1 MSERAAPI
9 AENFT
14 HALRSRAVGPSRK
27 SVPFAAWSIPALFA
41 MAAAA
46 QALFAPSSD
55 VSWLIT
61 FCEKVL
67 AGETPYV
74 DVIES
79 NPPAAFLVYMPA
91 TFAASVTGLPAE
103 FLVAVSIFIAIA
115 ASLAL
120 SAWIF
125 IRAGITSRLGA
136 PGLAMAVAVLALL
149 PGREFAEREHIALI
163 AGLPLLAALTA
174 RASGAKIEAPLAL
187 LAGLGGALMASIK
200 PHFALIVL
208 AVLPYL
214 VGRIGLTGLLR
225 ASELYA
231 ATVAAAL
238 GLALTAVFFPAYV
251 DSIVPL
257 AALVYVPV
265 RTPLLGLAL
274 NQGFLCWAVLGVTL
288 LLFARGRIG
297 DCLIAAPALGSVGAA
312 AAFLIQGKGWPYH
325 LYPAIA
331 LMALALGACIAE
343 PTSDFRRRT
352 AAAAIGASSFI
363 FAFVYFSHP
372 PREDEA
378 PLERLVAAVAP
389 HPKVLT
395 IGPDIALGFPLTRN
409 VSGTWVGG
417 PMGLWITASI
427 DYLTRKSAPD
437 EATRRRYEAYLR
449 FDRETLIANILTK
462 QPDAILVENAKWR
475 DWAFADPDVAAALA
489 DYAPVGA
496 VGEVTV
502 YGRKLGLKP
511 TR

>member
-9 AENFT
+9 AKTF
-14 HALRSRAVGPSRK
+14 ALQAPARGEEQSRLRRAGWTIAAVFVLS
-27 SVPFAAWSIPALFA
+27 
-41 MAAAA
+41 AAA

-67 AGETPYV
+67 AGERPYI

-91 TFAASVTGLPAE
+91 VFAAEITSLPAE
-103 FLVAVSIFIAIA
+103 LLVAVSVFVAIA
-115 ASLAL
+115 GSLAL
-120 SAWIF
+120 CALIL
-125 IRAGITSRLGA
+125 IRAGIAARLGA
-136 PGLAMAVAVLALL
+136 PGLAIAAAVLALL
-149 PGREFAEREHIALI
+149 PGRQFAEREHIALI

-174 RASGAKIEAPLAL
+174 RASGAKVEAPLAL
-187 LAGLGGALMASIK
+187 LVGLGGALMASIK

-214 VGRIGLTGLLR
+214 VRRIGLTGLLR
-225 ASELYA
+225 ASELYVA
-231 ATVAAAL
+231 AAAAAL
-238 GLALTAVFFPAYV
+238 GLALTAVFFPAYL
-251 DSIVPL
+251 DKIVPL
-257 AALVYVPV
+257 ATLVYVPV

-274 NQGFLCWAVLGVTL
+274 NQGFLCWATLGVTL
-288 LLFARGRIG
+288 LLLARGRIS
-297 DCLIAAPALGSVGAA
+297 DCVVAAPALGSIGAA

-331 LMALALGACIAE
+331 LMALALGACMAE
-343 PTSDFRRRT
+343 PTSDFRRRAT
-352 AAAAIGASSFI
+352 AAAIGASGFI

-378 PLERLVAAVAP
+378 PLERLVAALAP

-409 VSGTWVGG
+409 VSGTWVGA

-437 EATRRRYEAYLR
+437 EARRRRYEAYLR
-449 FDRETLIANILTK
+449 FDRERLVAEIATK
-462 QPDAILVENAKWR
+462 KPDAILVENAKWR
-475 DWAFADPDVAAALA
+475 DWAFAHPDVAAALA

-502 YGRKLGLKP
+502 YGRKLGLR
-511 TR
+511 TAQ